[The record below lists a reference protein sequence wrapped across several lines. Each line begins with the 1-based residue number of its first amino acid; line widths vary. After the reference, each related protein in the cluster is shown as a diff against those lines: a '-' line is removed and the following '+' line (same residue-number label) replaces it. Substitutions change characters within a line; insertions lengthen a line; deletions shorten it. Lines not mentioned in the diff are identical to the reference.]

1 MADIAAQ
8 ALSPEGIAAMRQ
20 RVAQILDE
28 RRYLVEQLR
37 GIACVEQVFDS
48 ETNYVLARITASSA
62 VFKSLWDQ
70 GIILRDQNKQPSLS
84 GCLRIT
90 VGTREESQRVIDALR
105 AEQV

>member
-1 MADIAAQ
+1 MLLKVIAPYPLSTPVADIAAQ

-48 ETNYVLARITASSA
+48 ETNVCAGADNRL
-62 VFKSLWDQ
+62 
-70 GIILRDQNKQPSLS
+70 
-84 GCLRIT
+84 
-90 VGTREESQRVIDALR
+90 QRSV
-105 AEQV
+105 